1 MISKRPIKPLPFGVY
16 FCAVL
21 CLAVTGL
28 IVSLYLA
35 YSHYKN
41 YTDLQYQSFCAIS
54 NAINCDTV
62 SQSPYSV
69 FIIPVP
75 IWSVIGYALF
85 LLLLPFAWQQKGRD
99 GRIWS
104 LIMSIAL
111 AYTGISIALAAVSA
125 YMIGSYC
132 ILCILIYFVNLFL
145 LWYAWLIRRRFAS
158 GRFIRNFLDDWRL
171 LWQQKRIFFPT
182 IAVFSTAVI
191 LILVMLPPYWRLTS
205 EPLSREMAHGMT
217 AEGYPWFGAD
227 NPEIE
232 IEMYSDYQCF
242 QCKKMHV
249 YFRKL
254 MSGKP
259 GKIRV
264 IHRHFPMD
272 HEVNYIVKEPF
283 HTGSGKMALIAIYA
297 ASKGKFWEM
306 NDLLFEIA
314 GHQKQIDL
322 NWVAQKTGLE
332 AADLIRALKNP
343 VFRNKLSHDV
353 WQGMKLRIL
362 GTPSF
367 VINDNLYAG
376 NIPADVLHKYLN

>member
-1 MISKRPIKPLPFGVY
+1 MISKRPIKPLPFRVY
-16 FCAVL
+16 FFSVL
-21 CLAVTGL
+21 ILAVTGL
-28 IVSLYLA
+28 MVSLYLA

-62 SQSPYSV
+62 SQSPYSI
-69 FIIPVP
+69 FIIPIP
-75 IWSVIGYALF
+75 IWAVIGYTLF

-104 LIMSIAL
+104 FFILIAL
-111 AYTGISIALAAVSA
+111 AYTGMSITLAAVSA

-132 ILCILIYFVNLFL
+132 ILCILIYVVNLFL

-158 GRFIRNFLDDWRL
+158 GRFIRNCLDDWRL
-171 LWQQKRIFFPT
+171 LWQQKRILLPGF
-182 IAVFSTAVI
+182 AVFSAAVI
-191 LILVMLPPYWRLTS
+191 LVIVMLPPYWRLAP
-205 EPLSREMAHGMT
+205 EPLSREMAYGLT
-217 AEGYPWFGAD
+217 AEGHPWFGAE

-249 YFRKL
+249 YLRKL
-254 MSGKP
+254 IAGQP
-259 GKIRV
+259 QKIRV
-264 IHRHFPMD
+264 IHRHYPMD

-283 HTGSGKMALIAIYA
+283 HIGSGKMALIAIYA
-297 ASKGKFWEM
+297 ASRGKFWEM
-306 NDLLFEIA
+306 NDLLFEI
-314 GHQKQIDL
+314 GGRQRQIDL
-322 NWVAQKTGLE
+322 NRVAEKTGLE
-332 AADLIRALKNP
+332 TADLILALKAP
-343 VFRNKLSHDV
+343 VIRNKLSRDV

-367 VINDNLYAG
+367 VINGKIYAG
-376 NIPADVLHKYLN
+376 NIPADVLQKYLK

>member
-1 MISKRPIKPLPFGVY
+1 MILKGPIKPLPFRVY
-16 FCAVL
+16 FFAVL
-21 CLAVTGL
+21 FLAVTGL

-69 FIIPVP
+69 FIIPIP
-75 IWSVIGYALF
+75 IWAVIGYTLF

-104 LIMSIAL
+104 LFILIAL

-125 YMIGSYC
+125 YMISSYC
-132 ILCILIYFVNLFL
+132 ILCILIYCVNLFL

-158 GRFIRNFLDDWRL
+158 GRFIRNL
-171 LWQQKRIFFPT
+171 LGDLRFFRQQKRIFLPGSA
-182 IAVFSTAVI
+182 IFSVAVI
-191 LILVMLPPYWRLTS
+191 LVIVMMPPYWRLSS
-205 EPLSREMAHGMT
+205 EPLSREMAYGLT
-217 AEGYPWFGAD
+217 AEGHPWFGAQ

-249 YFRKL
+249 YLRKL
-254 MSGKP
+254 IAGQQQ
-259 GKIRV
+259 KIRV
-264 IHRHFPMD
+264 IHRHYPMD

-283 HTGSGKMALIAIYA
+283 HIGSGKMALIAIYA

-306 NDLLFEIA
+306 NDLLFEI
-314 GHQKQIDL
+314 GGRQKQIDL
-322 NWVAQKTGLE
+322 NRVAQKTGLVT
-332 AADLIRALKNP
+332 ADLVRALKDP

-367 VINDNLYAG
+367 VINGNIYAG
-376 NIPADVLHKYLN
+376 NIPADVLQKYLK